1 MIQDS
6 GAALRLISN
15 PASDCIGAHDNASRA
30 NVARIFALSPRQAEL
45 LWSLVDTGA
54 LRDAAVSA
62 GISYVSA
69 RNMLAEIKV
78 KLGLDTIPLIVG
90 QVLAIS
96 DHHAGATQ
104 LHDLFGLSDRQFA
117 IARAVAIRK
126 SRAEIAGSLHLSESV
141 IDAEMKN
148 IHLILGTGNA
158 AEVVRIVSAALEHPS
173 VDAEPEI
180 TTLDGHMLPAA
191 AIDHG
196 GRRIAYSDYGPAGG
210 KPVLILH
217 STITARAPPT
227 RLVRVLAARGFRVLA
242 IDRPGF
248 GGTDPAADWSS
259 LYRPASDDVAAV
271 CAALGIAHID
281 LVARGSGQAA
291 VCLAHHHPDLVAR
304 AVLVNP
310 TPAIDHTPH
319 DRGPLGIVKRRFAA
333 NPGVI
338 ELMIRTLARFATA
351 TRMRDGMIRSYRD
364 SPPDL
369 ALAEGDPQFVADYLR
384 ATRDFA
390 RGRIR
395 GYVEEQRAW
404 ATGFDVEPLPGK
416 AKWRIVQGA
425 HYILHAPDAA
435 IAYWQPRLP
444 DTPVR
449 RIADAGQMLAYSH
462 PEIVAEALA
471 EA

>member
-1 MIQDS
+1 M
-6 GAALRLISN
+6 
-15 PASDCIGAHDNASRA
+15 
-30 NVARIFALSPRQAEL
+30 
-45 LWSLVDTGA
+45 
-54 LRDAAVSA
+54 
-62 GISYVSA
+62 
-69 RNMLAEIKV
+69 
-78 KLGLDTIPLIVG
+78 
-90 QVLAIS
+90 
-96 DHHAGATQ
+96 
-104 LHDLFGLSDRQFA
+104 
-117 IARAVAIRK
+117 
-126 SRAEIAGSLHLSESV
+126 
-141 IDAEMKN
+141 
-148 IHLILGTGNA
+148 
-158 AEVVRIVSAALEHPS
+158 
-173 VDAEPEI
+173 
-180 TTLDGHMLPAA
+180 
-191 AIDHG
+191 
-196 GRRIAYSDYGPAGG
+196 
-210 KPVLILH
+210 
-217 STITARAPPT
+217 
-227 RLVRVLAARGFRVLA
+227 
-242 IDRPGF
+242 
-248 GGTDPAADWSS
+248 
-259 LYRPASDDVAAV
+259 
-271 CAALGIAHID
+271 
-281 LVARGSGQAA
+281 
-291 VCLAHHHPDLVAR
+291 AR

-333 NPGVI
+333 NPAVI

-416 AKWRIVQGA
+416 AQWRIVQGA